1 MPRAVR
7 FVILAGL
14 LVLFGAGD
22 AWAQATYPLYPQI
35 GFRRSE
41 HFPLNWVKIAAC
53 WLTLLVWVST
63 ANWANIDAQ
72 RHRFKYAR
80 WNSILVFPFAT
91 AFLLL
96 FLIPWFMV
104 SYPLL
109 VLTYLIPAIL
119 YVRHR
124 NGQLLPHEQVMTW
137 DHIRFLVAVRLN
149 ELGFKIKIERKM
161 AYEEGP
167 PLQLTARGAAD
178 EMSNQANQI
187 LARQSPGFVMAREM
201 MADAMAHRAD
211 SVMMDFTQSEVS
223 IRYQVDGVWHQGEAR
238 DRESGDMILAV
249 LKKLANLNPEDR
261 RGRQQG
267 EVAANVEKKK
277 YTLKFASQGTQTGER
292 ALVTIDDGVMK
303 FKKLPDLGMREKL
316 QERLKELL
324 HEPTG
329 LVLFSAPPTHGL
341 TSTFDA
347 ALNSTDRF
355 MRSFM
360 AIEDAQ
366 VKVREIENVPVKT
379 YDSKAGETPNSV
391 LVAVAR
397 LYPDVIVCRNLPNK
411 ETLTGLCDQIAENRM
426 IIASLKA
433 KDCAEALMRGLALGV
448 SPDLFAASTIAV
460 VNQRL
465 IRKLCEQCKTAY
477 APQPQVLQQ
486 LRIPAGKVEAFYGP
500 PQQVEPGKECQHCGG
515 IGYYGRTAFFELLV
529 MDDAVRQV
537 LMAGPKL
544 DALRLQARKSGMRTL
559 QEEGLLLVVAGVTS
573 LQELS
578 RILKE

>member
-1 MPRAVR
+1 MRRACR
-7 FVILAGL
+7 IAILAAAIVCL
-14 LVLFGAGD
+14 GAAP
-22 AWAQATYPLYPQI
+22 AWAQANYDLYPNMM
-35 GFRRSE
+35 FRRSDV
-41 HFPLNWVKIAAC
+41 FPLNWVKIAAC

-63 ANWANIDAQ
+63 CNWANIDAQ
-72 RHRFKYAR
+72 RHKFKYAR
-80 WNSILVFPFAT
+80 WNSILVFPFAA

-96 FLIPWFMV
+96 FVIPVFFV

-109 VLTYLIPAIL
+109 ALTYLVPSIL

-124 NGQLLPHEQVMTW
+124 NAQLLPHEQVMTW
-137 DHIRFLVAVRLN
+137 DHLRFLVAVRLN

-167 PLQLTARGAAD
+167 PLQISARGGAD
-178 EMSNQANQI
+178 DMANQANQI

-201 MADAMAHRAD
+201 LSDAMAHRAD

-238 DRESGDMILAV
+238 DREGGDMILAV

-267 EVAANVEKKK
+267 EVGANVEKKK

-292 ALVTIDDGVMK
+292 ALITIDDGVMK

-316 QERLKELL
+316 QERLRELL

-329 LVLFSAPPTHGL
+329 VVLFSAPPAHGL
-341 TSTFDA
+341 TATFDA
-347 ALNSTDRF
+347 AVNSTDRYL
-355 MRSFM
+355 RSFLG
-360 AIEDAQ
+360 IEEVH
-366 VKVREIENVPVKT
+366 VKEREIENVPFKT
-379 YDSKAGETPNSV
+379 YDAKAGESPASILT
-391 LVAVAR
+391 AVAR

-411 ETLTGLCDQIAENRM
+411 ETITGLCDQVGENRM
-426 IIASLKA
+426 VITSIRA
-433 KDCAEALMRGLALGV
+433 KDCAEALVRALMLEV
-448 SPDLFAASTIAV
+448 SRDLFSQTILAV

-465 IRKLCEQCKTAY
+465 IRKLCDQCKTAY

-515 IGYYGRTAFFELLV
+515 IGYYGRTAFFELLAV
-529 MDDAVRQV
+529 DDGVRQA
-537 LMAGPKL
+537 LAETPKL
-544 DALRLQARKSGMRTL
+544 DILRQAARKAGMRTL

>member
-14 LVLFGAGD
+14 IVLCGAGD
-22 AWAQATYPLYPQI
+22 AWAQANYALYPEMM
-35 GFRRSE
+35 FRRSD
-41 HFPLNWVKIAAC
+41 HFSLNWVKIAAC

-80 WNSILVFPFAT
+80 WNSILVFPFAA

-96 FLIPWFMV
+96 FIIPWFMV

-109 VLTYLIPAIL
+109 ALTYLIPSIL

-167 PLQLTARGAAD
+167 PLQLNARGAAD

-201 MADAMAHRAD
+201 FADAMAHRAD
-211 SVMMDFTQSEVS
+211 AVMMDFTQTEVS

-238 DRESGDMILAV
+238 DREGGDMILAV
-249 LKKLANLNPEDR
+249 LKKLANLNPDDR
-261 RGRQQG
+261 RSRQQG
-267 EVAANVEKKK
+267 EVAANVEKRK

-292 ALVTIDDGVMK
+292 ALITIDDGVMRY
-303 FKKLPDLGMREKL
+303 KKLPDLGMREKL
-316 QERLKELL
+316 QERLTELL
-324 HEPTG
+324 HESTG
-329 LVLFSAPPTHGL
+329 VILFSAPPAHGL
-341 TSTFDA
+341 TTTFDA

-355 MRSFM
+355 MRSFL
-360 AIEDAQ
+360 AIEDEH
-366 VKVREIENVPVKT
+366 VKVRDIENVPHKT
-379 YDSKAGETPNSV
+379 YDSKAGETPDSV

-397 LYPDVIVCRNLPNK
+397 LYPDVIVCRNLPNGA
-411 ETLTGLCDQIAENRM
+411 TLTGLCEQTSENRM
-426 IIASLKA
+426 VIASLKA
-433 KDCAEALMRGLALGV
+433 KDCAEALLRALALGI
-448 SPDLFAASTIAV
+448 SPELLATTTLAV

-515 IGYYGRTAFFELLV
+515 IGYYGRTGFFELLAL
-529 MDDAVRQV
+529 DDAVRQV
-537 LMAGPKL
+537 LTGGPKL